1 MRFMRERQGIS
12 EREGWGITEGVFQI
26 TLSQCKIFDFS
37 CVKFIEI
44 LIRLSYK

>member
-1 MRFMRERQGIS
+1 MRFMRERQGKP
-12 EREGWGITEGVFQI
+12 EREGWGISEGVFRI
-26 TLSQCKIFDFS
+26 TLSRCMIFDFS